1 MHSTATVWASPTTT
15 SPRRSHWRA
24 RLPSTKAQ
32 LIRSSAATSPSAV
45 QRTSRLVRRLSILPI
60 WLRVKRFLS
69 RAATRNTLSWQWTA
83 STKLRP
89 RTSSTQS
96 PSRKTAKSTRALAR
110 STRTASITTTRSRR
124 SPTINRRITSPW
136 AAACSWL
143 RLQLRV
149 RLGTTTHSMPQS
161 PLLTETS
168 TAPSRP
174 SRSRAWMPST
184 PRPWRTAAFCLS
196 RRILRRATSW
206 LSTSAARF

>member
-1 MHSTATVWASPTTT
+1 MVTSSPAPSSLTRLTRARAHWSNQVMHSTTTVWASPTTT

-32 LIRSSAATSPSAV
+32 LIRSSAATSTAMIPTRA
-45 QRTSRLVRRLSILPI
+45 SRLVRRLSILLI

-83 STKLRP
+83 STKSRP

-96 PSRKTAKSTRALAR
+96 TSRRTAKSTRALAR

-124 SPTINRRITSPW
+124 SPTINRRIISPW

-161 PLLTETS
+161 PLPKEKT
-168 TAPSRP
+168 TAPLRP
-174 SRSRAWMPST
+174 SRSRAWTPST
-184 PRPWRTAAFCLS
+184 PRPW
-196 RRILRRATSW
+196 
-206 LSTSAARF
+206 